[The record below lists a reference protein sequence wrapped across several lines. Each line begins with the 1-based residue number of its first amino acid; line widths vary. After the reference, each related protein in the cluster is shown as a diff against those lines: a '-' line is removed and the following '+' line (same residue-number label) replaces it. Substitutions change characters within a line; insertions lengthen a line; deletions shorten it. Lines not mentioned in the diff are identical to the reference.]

1 MELKRI
7 AVFPG
12 SFDPFTKGHAD
23 LIARALPLFD
33 RIVVAIGLNGEKR
46 GLFPPEAR
54 RAFIEELYREEARIQ
69 VDVFETLTV
78 DYCRKANA
86 RFILRG
92 LRSVADWE
100 YEKGIA
106 VANKCL
112 FPGVETVF
120 LAADPK
126 VECVSSSVVRDILR
140 YREDISDFVPEA
152 VARKIREYRQNA

>member
-1 MELKRI
+1 MERKRI

-23 LIARALPLFD
+23 LIARALLLFD
-33 RIVVAIGLNGEKR
+33 HIVVAIGLNGEKR
-46 GLFPPEAR
+46 GLFPAEAR
-54 RAFIEELYREEARIQ
+54 RAFIEELYQDEPRVQ

-78 DYCRKANA
+78 DYCRKMNA

-92 LRSVADWE
+92 LRSVTDWE

-112 FPGVETVF
+112 DSSVETVF
-120 LAADPK
+120 LAADPA

-140 YREDISDFVPEA
+140 YRDDISDFVPEA
-152 VARKIREYRQNA
+152 VARKIREYRQKA